1 VIRLFRV
8 FIPTTVV
15 ALLFSEIVLVLACY
29 SVMSLFT
36 LGADPAFYLFGEG
49 NYWKILLVAGCIIL
63 ALYFQDLYTDL
74 RIISR
79 ILLTQQV
86 SLAVGCALLM
96 MACLGYLNPDLL
108 IARWLMV
115 TGSLAVIVVLPLWR
129 IFYWRCVVVTLRSE
143 RVLLLGNSSI
153 LNEVTSHLLERPHFG
168 YSILGYLSE
177 KPRCDVE
184 TALRGSPIPCLG
196 PIEDLRKVCEE
207 RRPTR
212 IVVGMAE
219 RRNRL
224 PVQELLD
231 IRFGGVIIE
240 DAADTYEMAMRR
252 VSSRSIQPS
261 QLIFS
266 SELGPRPHA
275 IAIQSFYSFVIAV
288 TGLTVLSPFMLIAAL
303 AVKLSSPG
311 PVLYRQRRV
320 GMSGRLFTLY
330 KFRSMYADAEARSGA
345 VWAKIGDPRITNVG
359 LWLRKLR
366 LDELP
371 QLWNVVKGDMAIVGP
386 RPERPEFVDVLAHQI
401 PYYRQRLAVKPGITG
416 WAQINHKYGD
426 TELDALIKL
435 EYDLYYIKNVAA
447 ALDFYIIFHTLKVM
461 LLSRGS
467 Q

>member
-8 FIPTTVV
+8 FIPATVV
-15 ALLFSEIVLVLACY
+15 ALLFSEILLVLACY
-29 SVMSLFT
+29 SVSSLFT
-36 LGADPAFYLFGEG
+36 LGTDPLFYLFAEA
-49 NYWKILLVAGCIIL
+49 NYWKILLVAACIIL

-86 SLAVGCALLM
+86 SLAVGCALLL
-96 MACLGYLNPDLL
+96 MAVLGYLNPDLL
-108 IARWLMV
+108 VARWLMV

-129 IFYWRCVVVTLRSE
+129 IVYWRCVVVTLRSE

-153 LNEVTSHLLERPHFG
+153 LNEVIMHLQERPHFG

-177 KPRCDVE
+177 KPHGDPE
-184 TALRGSPIPCLG
+184 TAPRSSRIPCLG
-196 PIEDLRKVCEE
+196 PIDDLRKVCDE
-207 RRPTR
+207 RKPTR

-224 PVQELLD
+224 PVQDLLEL
-231 IRFGGVIIE
+231 RFGGVIIE

-266 SELGPRPHA
+266 SELGPRAHA
-275 IAIQSFYSFVIAV
+275 IAIQNFYSFVIGIAGLAV
-288 TGLTVLSPFMLIAAL
+288 FSPFMLITAL

-311 PVLYRQRRV
+311 PVFYRQRRV
-320 GMSGRLFTLY
+320 GMNGRVFTLC
-330 KFRSMYADAEARSGA
+330 KFRSMYADAEARTGA
-345 VWAKIGDPRITNVG
+345 VWAKVDDPRITPLG

-371 QLWNVVKGDMAIVGP
+371 QFWNVVKGEMAIVGP
-386 RPERPEFVDVLAHQI
+386 RPERPEFVDLLGHQI

-426 TELDALIKL
+426 TQLDAMIKL
-435 EYDLYYIKNVAA
+435 EYDLYYIKNVAP

-461 LLSRGS
+461 ILSRGA